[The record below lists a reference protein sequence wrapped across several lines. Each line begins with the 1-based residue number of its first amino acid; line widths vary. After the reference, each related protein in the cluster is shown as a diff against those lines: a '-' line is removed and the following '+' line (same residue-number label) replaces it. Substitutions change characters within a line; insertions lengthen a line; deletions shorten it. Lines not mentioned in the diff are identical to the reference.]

1 MKKINWLLLLVFVL
15 GAGVRV
21 IDVWHTV
28 DRPSWRE
35 CDVAGIARNYYREG
49 LNLFYPRVD
58 WRGDT
63 PGYAEM
69 EFPIYPW
76 LIAWGYK
83 LFDFHEPI
91 GRVINYA
98 FSLLTLLVF
107 FKLAKYLLS
116 PWGAVVAAIFFTFN
130 PLLINVSNAL
140 QPEGLMFLCYVLA
153 GYLFIRWLD
162 NESRWYLFGAC
173 VTTAAAILAKATAAH
188 IGLFFALLIL
198 SKYGLSALRQL
209 RLWLFAVGALLP
221 GALWYR
227 HAYQLWLQYG
237 NSLGVS
243 NEHHWAGLDL
253 FTNPT
258 FVVGI
263 ARSELLYVWMI
274 TGGLLAV
281 AAVALKWREK
291 PVQYGFYWLLATLVY
306 YLIAARTTGDQWA
319 AYYHVVSVPGAAL
332 LVGSGSEALH
342 NLSSASRWTR
352 LRQAAGVLCLLG
364 VLGFQAR
371 QIIVD
376 EQRWEA
382 SPLRTC
388 AASFAAMIPADN
400 LILVTGGVCH
410 DEGYPVAY
418 NASFMLYWADRKG
431 FNVCIEE
438 QSLESVVGF
447 IQRGAKYYLAAKSTF
462 RQKKQLEED
471 LRRTY
476 PVLAECDDYCLFQL
490 KPHDV
495 RD

>member
-1 MKKINWLLLLVFVL
+1 MKKLNLFLTLVFVL
-15 GAGVRV
+15 GAGVHALDILRP
-21 IDVWHTV
+21 V

-69 EFPIYPW
+69 ELPLYPW

-83 LFDFHEPI
+83 LFGVYEPL
-91 GRVINYA
+91 GRIVNYV
-98 FSLLTLLVF
+98 FSLLTMAVF
-107 FKLAKYLLS
+107 FKLAKYLL
-116 PWGAVVAAIFFTFN
+116 PPTGAIAAAIFFAFN
-130 PLLINVSNAL
+130 PLFTNISNSL
-140 QPEGLMFLCYVLA
+140 QPEGLMLFTYLLA
-153 GYLFIRWLD
+153 AYWFIRWCD
-162 NESRWYLFGAC
+162 DEAPAYLIAAC
-173 VTTAAAILAKATAAH
+173 VATALSILAKATAAH
-188 IGLFFALLIL
+188 IGLFFVILLWR
-198 SKYGLSALRQL
+198 KYGFSAMRQA
-209 RLWLFAVGALLP
+209 RLWFFGLAALLP
-221 GALWYR
+221 GVLWYR
-227 HAYQLWLQYG
+227 HAHQFWLQYS

-243 NEHHWAGLDL
+243 NEYHWVGLDL

-258 FVVGI
+258 FITGI
-263 ARSELLYVWMI
+263 ARSELLYVWMV

-281 AAVALKWREK
+281 AALVLQWREK
-291 PVQYGFYWLLATLVY
+291 AVQYGFYWLVATFVY

-332 LVGSGSEALH
+332 LLSSGVEALRQ
-342 NLSSASRWTR
+342 LSLNSPRTR
-352 LRQAAGVLCLLG
+352 LLQGAGTICLVG

-376 EQRWEA
+376 ELHWQP
-382 SPLRTC
+382 SSLRAC
-388 AASFAAMIPADN
+388 AKSFAALIPAND
-400 LILVTGGVCH
+400 LILVTGGVCQ
-410 DEGYPVAY
+410 DEGFPVAY

-438 QSLESVVGF
+438 QSLEAIASF
-447 IQRGAKYYLAAKSTF
+447 IRRGAKYYLAAKSTF
-462 RQKKQLEED
+462 GHKKQLEED
-471 LRRTY
+471 LRHTY